1 MIERLVPAKNGYTVY
16 VGDTALHSRYN
27 PRLEAEKYAASLE
40 LEKSCRYFILMEPGL
55 DYLGSVLRRRFP
67 RAAVITLH
75 CSAFFADKKL
85 RPLCGGEAEDGSPGL
100 SWNPL
105 CGEGLESFLERTV
118 AADARTIRLV
128 EWRPS
133 VHAYGKAYLDLAG
146 RTVECIRRINAG
158 SVTVRNFGRRWLKN
172 ALRNLPL
179 FLYPVKVRRGTGA
192 VVVCAA
198 GPSLEESLDLIIRW
212 RASSPPPPVI
222 AVSSAVPAL
231 LHRGIAPDLVIA
243 TDGGGWAL
251 FHLYGSF
258 RSDKNG
264 AQFVLTA
271 GLTAALPSQTERLRV
286 LILSDGTLWQEL
298 LLGSH
303 PFLRLPQRGTV
314 SASALDLALFLSTG
328 NVYLAGLDLTHRDLR
343 THARPYT
350 FETAMDR
357 SSCRFKPFH
366 SRAFE
371 REGIIRSSGS
381 QDIYA
386 AWFRTYLDSFP
397 KRIFTLGGGRD
408 LGIPPC
414 PGVPAMA
421 ETGGKPPVFLPVPA
435 AGTEPRRG
443 VPVLLEALDNPR
455 LGARLSKELG
465 ELLIPGVPPESGGFS
480 GALRNELLDLR

>member
-1 MIERLVPAKNGYTVY
+1 MIERLVPGKNGYTVY
-16 VGDTALHSRYN
+16 AGDTALHSRYN
-27 PRLEAEKYAASLE
+27 PRLEAEKYAASLN
-40 LEKSCRYFILMEPGL
+40 LEKSYRCFILMEPGL

-85 RPLCGGEAEDGSPGL
+85 RLLCGGGEPEEAPAL
-100 SWNPL
+100 SWDPL
-105 CGEGLESFLERTV
+105 SGEGLEPFLERTV
-118 AADARTIRLV
+118 TADARAIRLV

-133 VHAYGKAYLDLAG
+133 VHAYGTAYLELAG

-158 SVTVRNFGRRWLKN
+158 ALTVRNFGRRWLKN

-179 FLYPVKVRRGTGA
+179 FRHPVRVRRGTGPVA
-192 VVVCAA
+192 VCAA
-198 GPSLEESLDLIIRW
+198 GPSLEEALDLIIRW
-212 RASSPPPPVI
+212 RDSSPPLVI

-231 LHRGIAPDLVIA
+231 LYRGITPDLVIA

-251 FHLYGSF
+251 FHLYGGF
-258 RSDKNG
+258 RPDKG

-271 GLTAALPSQTERLRV
+271 GLTAALPSQAERSRA
-286 LILSDGTLWQEL
+286 LILCDGTLWQEL
-298 LLGSH
+298 LLGSR

-314 SASALDLALFLSTG
+314 SASALDLALSLSTG
-328 NVYLAGLDLTHRDLR
+328 KVYLAGLDLTHRDLR
-343 THARPYT
+343 THARPYV
-350 FETAMDR
+350 FETALDR
-357 SSCRFKPFH
+357 SSCRFRPYY

-371 REGIIRSSGS
+371 REEMIRNSGA

-386 AWFRTYLDSFP
+386 AWFRTYLGSFP

-414 PGVPAMA
+414 SGVPGTA
-421 ETGGKPPVFLPVPA
+421 ERGEPPVFLPVPA
-435 AGTEPRRG
+435 EKTETRRG
-443 VPVLLEALDNPR
+443 VPILLEALDNPP

-465 ELLIPGVPPESGGFS
+465 ELLIPDIPPESGGFS
-480 GALRNELLDLR
+480 AALRNELQGLR